1 MLRLFTYLIP
11 ALIIQSIFAEKIS
24 IQLQD
29 GGSISGQL
37 LKKNAEYL
45 FLDLGFDIIKVPQ
58 RNCLNVSRVT
68 KEIVVPKIAH

>member
-68 KEIVVPKIAH
+68 KEIVRQFR